1 MARNKIAMQYRLR
14 QIKGNENY
22 PCQSVV
28 GQRTAVPVCTQTLST
43 KGLVKHIYEHNGSFG
58 KAVYAAVVQEIVD
71 CLIEIISTGV
81 AVKLDGLGTFR
92 PTFECEPAVSEEDF
106 SITENLK
113 GVHLRLY
120 PENVKE
126 EEITSRKIMSK
137 MSFQKLDPN
146 DYLPQGDEEE
156 PEEP

>member
-1 MARNKIAMQYRLR
+1 MARNKIAMQYRIR
-14 QIKGNENY
+14 EIKGNERF
-22 PCQSVV
+22 PIPGVV
-28 GQRTAVPVCTQTLST
+28 GKFVAVPHCTQTLST
-43 KGLVKHIYEHNGSFG
+43 KGLVKHIFEHNGSFG

-92 PTFECEPAVSEEDF
+92 PTFECEPAASEEDF
-106 SITENLK
+106 DITTNLK

-120 PENVKE
+120 PEGVKE

-146 DYLPQGDEEE
+146 DYVPKDDEDEQE
-156 PEEP
+156 P

>member
-1 MARNKIAMQYRLR
+1 MQYRIR
-14 QIKGNENY
+14 EIKGNERF
-22 PCQSVV
+22 PIPGVV
-28 GQRTAVPVCTQTLST
+28 GKFVAVPHCTQTLST
-43 KGLVKHIYEHNGSFG
+43 KGLVKHIFEHNGSFG

-92 PTFECEPAVSEEDF
+92 PTFECEPAASEEDF
-106 SITENLK
+106 DISTNLM

-120 PENVKE
+120 PEGVKE

-146 DYLPQGDEEE
+146 DYMPKDDEDEEE
-156 PEEP
+156 P

>member
-1 MARNKIAMQYRLR
+1 MARNKIAMQYRIR
-14 QIKGNENY
+14 EIKGNERF
-22 PCQSVV
+22 QSPGVV
-28 GQRTAVPVCTQTLST
+28 GKFVAVPHCTQTLST
-43 KGLVKHIYEHNGSFG
+43 KGLVKHIFEHNGSFG

-92 PTFECEPAVSEEDF
+92 PTFECEPAASEEDF
-106 SITENLK
+106 DISTNLK

-120 PENVKE
+120 PEGVKE

-146 DYLPQGDEEE
+146 DYMPKDDEDEEE
-156 PEEP
+156 P

>member
-1 MARNKIAMQYRLR
+1 
-14 QIKGNENY
+14 
-22 PCQSVV
+22 
-28 GQRTAVPVCTQTLST
+28 
-43 KGLVKHIYEHNGSFG
+43 
-58 KAVYAAVVQEIVD
+58 VYAAVVHEIMD
-71 CLIEIISTGV
+71 CLIEIVSTGV
-81 AVKLDGLGTFR
+81 AVKLDGLGTLR
-92 PTFECEPAVSEEDF
+92 PTFECKPAASEEDF

-146 DYLPQGDEEE
+146 DYMPKDDEDEE
-156 PEEP
+156 P